1 MYKMNNQEREN
12 LYQFID
18 SVPPY
23 LWINWIGVCGC
34 ILEFYS
40 SKRHEYSVEN
50 DLAFFVDLLKNSELN
65 ISIFRTRFKA
75 YIESNNG
82 KFKDLTPFPLYFT
95 SRDKKIINPTAEKIR
110 LELFK
115 EKDTGNRNKLINEL
129 SRIHENDNP
138 HYQALTKNEEAEHCL
153 YWSIRYCRSSLDDK
167 SELVEWLPRATFLY
181 GYACGLLEMNSEIM
195 SYYKLNEDK
204 SPQEKGGQVL
214 KNKAEFAKSQVITLW
229 SDRFKNPHLK
239 KKGKAEFGRYIYDN
253 PHLIKDEQGNPLKKP
268 TGENYYNDPKYI
280 ETLLPKNT

>member
-82 KFKDLTPFPLYFT
+82 KFKD
-95 SRDKKIINPTAEKIR
+95 
-110 LELFK
+110 
-115 EKDTGNRNKLINEL
+115 
-129 SRIHENDNP
+129 
-138 HYQALTKNEEAEHCL
+138 
-153 YWSIRYCRSSLDDK
+153 
-167 SELVEWLPRATFLY
+167 
-181 GYACGLLEMNSEIM
+181 
-195 SYYKLNEDK
+195 
-204 SPQEKGGQVL
+204 
-214 KNKAEFAKSQVITLW
+214 
-229 SDRFKNPHLK
+229 
-239 KKGKAEFGRYIYDN
+239 
-253 PHLIKDEQGNPLKKP
+253 EQGNPLKKP